1 MKKLLTNHSYV
12 AMHAMQED
20 GSGHDHSATNGYVEG
35 GPGAQ
40 RKHHR
45 PQMRDT
51 FAAIGGMLLPLLTQ
65 VGHHH

>member
-1 MKKLLTNHSYV
+1 MLTYRSYV

-20 GSGHDHSATNGYVEG
+20 GSGHDHSGANGYVEG
-35 GPGAQ
+35 GPATQ

-51 FAAIGGMLLPLLTQ
+51 FAAVGGMLLPLLTQ
-65 VGHHH
+65 IGHHH